1 MKPTRLFSFFPRLG
15 AMLLLAGTTLSADER
30 PNIVILYVDDMGYG
44 DLGANNP
51 ASKILTPHL
60 DKLAA
65 EGMRFTDAHSSSG
78 VCTPSRYALLM
89 TEGRASYRTL
99 CLPFFPRPGSPP
111 P

>member
-1 MKPTRLFSFFPRLG
+1 
-15 AMLLLAGTTLSADER
+15 
-30 PNIVILYVDDMGYG
+30 MGYG

-89 TEGRASYRTL
+89 TEGRASYHDRGTGQL
-99 CLPFFPRPGSPP
+99 SYSSSAGLPPAPTAPP
-111 P
+111 AAEARSACR